1 MSRRKICVVT
11 GSRADYGLL
20 YWPMRLIAEDP
31 DFELQIVVTGM
42 HLSPIFGE
50 TWRQLEEDGFSIAA
64 KVEML
69 LSGDTGVAVAKSV
82 GLGVIGFADAIDRL
96 RPDLMLVLGDRF
108 EILAAVQAA
117 LFVRVPVA
125 HLCGGDVTE
134 GAFDESI
141 RHAITKM
148 SHLHFPTN
156 AQAAGRLVAMGEDP
170 IHVHAV
176 GSPGLDRIRRMVF
189 LERGCFFEAVGLA
202 PRSRNLLVVFHPTTL
217 DAVSA
222 LDQVEELL
230 AALAEL
236 GPETSLIIT
245 GANADT
251 EGQRLNARLRE
262 FAESRDEAVFRM
274 SLGSELFLN
283 ALNQADAIVG
293 NSSSGL
299 YEAPSF
305 GTPTVNIGDR
315 QKGRLRAPSVI
326 DCAPARQDIRAAISE
341 AMARGR
347 QAVDNPYGNGR
358 AAEDILDVLRKVPD
372 YTVLLRKPF
381 REAGSPST

>member
-1 MSRRKICVVT
+1 
-11 GSRADYGLL
+11 
-20 YWPMRLIAEDP
+20 
-31 DFELQIVVTGM
+31 
-42 HLSPIFGE
+42 
-50 TWRQLEEDGFSIAA
+50 
-64 KVEML
+64 
-69 LSGDTGVAVAKSV
+69 VAKSV
-82 GLGVIGFADAIDRL
+82 GLGVIGFADAIDQL
-96 RPDLMLVLGDRF
+96 GPDLMLVLGDRF

-117 LFVRVPVA
+117 LFSRLPVV
-125 HLCGGDVTE
+125 HLCGGDLTE

-148 SHLHFPTN
+148 AHLHFPTN
-156 AQAAGRLVAMGEDP
+156 VQAAGRLVAMGEDP
-170 IHVHAV
+170 SQVHVV

-189 LERGCFFEAVGLA
+189 LERSRFFEAVGLA

-262 FAESRDEAVFRM
+262 FTESRDEAVFRM

-283 ALNQADAIVG
+283 ALNQVDAIVG

-299 YEAPSF
+299 YEASSF

-326 DCAPARQDIRAAISE
+326 DCAPARQDIRAAIAE

-347 QAVDNPYGNGR
+347 QTVDNPYGNGH
-358 AAEDILDVLRKVPD
+358 AAEGILDVLRRVPD
-372 YTVLLRKPF
+372 YAALLRKPF
-381 REAGSPST
+381 HEAGSSSA